1 MQVLSHIKTEEYKN
15 QLERKKHKDLEV
27 QILKTEP
34 EPNKK
39 EFICQIC
46 KARFDNYLEHIKST
60 LHERNK
66 VKYLNSFKKIKLTFK
81 RITDY
86 NNSKKNN
93 INTIKDGKN
102 EKTHNINIDDNIG
115 TTKDESFSL
124 NDDNKITNQANITKF
139 KKISQNYNEESI
151 IKRKDISVKDILN
164 ILDTIEEKGNN
175 NKLGNFRKR
184 KKKDKNKYF
193 LTENY
198 IQDLKFITGK
208 IHHFNDLMKK
218 K

>member
-1 MQVLSHIKTEEYKN
+1 MQVLLHIKTEEYKN
-15 QLERKKHKDLEV
+15 QLERKKQKDLEI

-46 KARFDNYLEHIKST
+46 KARFDNYLDHIKST

-66 VKYLNSFKKIKLTFK
+66 LKYLNAFNKIKLTFK
-81 RITDY
+81 RIAEY

-93 INTIKDGKN
+93 INSNKDGKN
-102 EKTHNINIDDNIG
+102 EKSHNINIYDNIG
-115 TTKDESFSL
+115 TTKEESFSI
-124 NDDNKITNQANITKF
+124 NDDNKIINQTKLTNF
-139 KKISQNYNEESI
+139 KKVSENYNEESI
-151 IKRKDISVKDILN
+151 EKKEDISVKDILN
-164 ILDTIEEKGNN
+164 ILDNIEHKENN
-175 NKLGNFRKR
+175 NKLRNFPKR

-198 IQDLKFITGK
+198 INDLKYITGK
-208 IHHFNDLMKK
+208 IHDFNDLFKK